1 MFETPE
7 TCAKTDSCSAPLQ
20 RATAT
25 TEHAYT
31 NVSVDIRNNRAIK
44 QAEGTSGEVG
54 RSHSKPGK
62 IVIEG
67 KKTATKL
74 HQSCNKDYET

>member
-31 NVSVDIRNNRAIK
+31 NVSVDIRK